1 MTVPGLYQRATVEF
15 NDFMAAARDAA
26 DLQTTNQAFTMV
38 EGVLLAFRRRLS
50 PKDALAFADV
60 LPAVLRAVFVAN
72 WDIERPP
79 VPFADRATMTK
90 EVQSLRAGHNFAP
103 DHAISAVA
111 SALWK
116 HVDAASMR
124 RVLASLPPGARE
136 FWQ

>member
-1 MTVPGLYQRATVEF
+1 
-15 NDFMAAARDAA
+15 MAAARDAA

-38 EGVLLAFRRRLS
+38 EGVLLAFRRRLGA
-50 PKDALAFADV
+50 KDALAFADV

-72 WDIERPP
+72 WDVDRPP
-79 VPFADRATMTK
+79 VPFSDRVTMTK
-90 EVQSLRAGHNFAP
+90 EVQSLRADHNFAP

-111 SALWK
+111 SALWT
-116 HVDAASMR
+116 HVDPTSLR